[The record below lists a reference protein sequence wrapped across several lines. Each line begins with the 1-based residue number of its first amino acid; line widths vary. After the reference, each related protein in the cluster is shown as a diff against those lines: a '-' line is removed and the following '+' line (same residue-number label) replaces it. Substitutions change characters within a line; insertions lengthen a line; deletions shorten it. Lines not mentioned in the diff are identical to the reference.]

1 MKKKSPP
8 VMVDT
13 HRHGVAKGGGRAS
26 VVITDELRDQLE
38 PSALRSAMSSGR
50 DCTARRGSPTRANW
64 RRAPL
69 SYLGTSRNANRH
81 ASPLAP
87 SPRLGSLL
95 RRGGGPTGSG
105 RANVFTPAGGL
116 TGRPAAASTQIR
128 SDRAGG
134 RTQAPI
140 RGMIRPHLPW
150 KRGAPVARTGV
161 TSGCA

>member
-1 MKKKSPP
+1 M
-8 VMVDT
+8 
-13 HRHGVAKGGGRAS
+13 
-26 VVITDELRDQLE
+26 
-38 PSALRSAMSSGR
+38 
-50 DCTARRGSPTRANW
+50 
-64 RRAPL
+64 

-140 RGMIRPHLPW
+140 RGDPSTPPLEKGRPSGADGGYEWVRLGQRNW
-150 KRGAPVARTGV
+150 LLRRGHVLRVTWPRPSVWRSGEGVRLTRTSRPLFFHSVHWHCRFAVHTLVGW
-161 TSGCA
+161 C